1 VSTGISYRTRG
12 ESAAGV
18 RERPVSRFIFEY
30 GMVWIGVLVVIVA
43 ELIYPDFLSW
53 SNIRVMLNQGAPLGM
68 VAVGQTLVILVG
80 GFDLSVASVLALS
93 AVVYSQSA
101 QHHAL
106 LIAAII
112 ALACGL
118 AAGALNAVLVTRA
131 NINAFIATLATGSAI
146 GGFSYI
152 TSHSLPVQVNRAS
165 FATLGNGSWLGL
177 PIDGW
182 LLIAALVIAQVV
194 LSRTKYGRSIYAT
207 GGNREA
213 ARLAGLRVDVIR
225 GSAFVAAGGLAAFGG
240 LILASHL
247 SLGQANFAGSFA
259 LDSIAIV
266 VIGGTALTGGE
277 GSVWRTAIGF
287 VIITTITD
295 VLNAKAVNAQ
305 WGDVIVG
312 AVLAGAAGLDY
323 MAKRAR
329 ERSGVR
335 SQGDGGTAIPDPEP
349 LSDGA

>member
-1 VSTGISYRTRG
+1 
-12 ESAAGV
+12 
-18 RERPVSRFIFEY
+18 
-30 GMVWIGVLVVIVA
+30 
-43 ELIYPDFLSW
+43 
-53 SNIRVMLNQGAPLGM
+53 
-68 VAVGQTLVILVG
+68 
-80 GFDLSVASVLALS
+80 VLALS
-93 AVVYSQSA
+93 AVVYAQSA

-106 LIAAII
+106 VVAAVI
-112 ALACGL
+112 ALLCGL
-118 AAGALNAVLVTRA
+118 AAGALNALLVTKA
-131 NINAFIATLATGSAI
+131 HINGFIVTLATGSAI

-152 TSHSLPVQVNRAS
+152 TSHSLPVQVNKTS
-165 FATLGNGSWLGL
+165 FATLGNGDWLGL

-182 LLIAALVIAQVV
+182 ALIAVLAIAQIM
-194 LSRTKYGRSIYAT
+194 LSYTKYGRSIYAT

-213 ARLAGLRVDVIR
+213 ARLAGLRVDLIL
-225 GSAFVAAGGLAAFGG
+225 GSAFVVAGGLAAFGG

-247 SLGQANFAGSFA
+247 SLGQANFSGSYA

-287 VIITTITD
+287 VIITAITD

-305 WGDVIVG
+305 WGDVVVG

-323 MAKRAR
+323 LAKRAR

-335 SQGDGGTAIPDPEP
+335 PQADV
-349 LSDGA
+349 GAAT